1 MSLKEKI
8 FADFKEAFKNRDEKT
23 KSVLS
28 MLLSEIKNK
37 EIALIS
43 RAEGLE
49 DDQVLVLLRKAIKQR
64 KESAEIYR
72 QGGREELAKKE
83 EEEVQALEKYL
94 PKEIDDEEL
103 EKIVLEA
110 KAKIGAQGMSDLGG
124 MMKEVMPKLKGLA
137 DGQRIN
143 QAVLKVLGK

>member
-1 MSLKEKI
+1 MNLKEKI
-8 FADFKEAFKNRDEKT
+8 FVDFKEAFKSRDEKT

-28 MLLSEIKNK
+28 MLLAEIKNK

-43 RAEGLE
+43 REEGLGDE
-49 DDQVLVLLRKAIKQR
+49 QVLTLLRKAVKQR
-64 KESAEIYR
+64 AESAEVYR
-72 QGGREELAKKE
+72 QGNREELAEKE
-83 EEEVQALEKYL
+83 EQEIQILKEYL
-94 PKEIDDEEL
+94 PKEMDAEQL

-110 KAKIGAQGMSDLGG
+110 KTKIGAQGIADLGA